1 MPAVCPIRGAGAK
14 LALRE
19 IRCHNGAANL
29 DPESPMPIYALD
41 DATPELPPEGQYW
54 VAPNAVLI
62 GKVRLMKGASIWW
75 GCVLRGDNDWITIG
89 ENSNIQDLSVIH
101 VDPGQPVTVGANCTV
116 GHRVILHSTTVEDGS
131 LIGMGSTL
139 LNRSRIGKN
148 CLVGANSLVT
158 EGKQFEDGTMI
169 LGAPAKVARKLN
181 DMELGGLKMSAAG
194 YVHNHERFRTKL
206 RPVG

>member
-1 MPAVCPIRGAGAK
+1 MPRNGRAAK
-14 LALRE
+14 PRFAARRLSQC
-19 IRCHNGAANL
+19 RCKTQ
-29 DPESPMPIYALD
+29 DRFMPIYALD
-41 DATPELPPEGQYW
+41 DATPELPPEGDYW

-62 GKVRLMKGASIWW
+62 GKVRLLKGASIWW

-169 LGAPAKVARKLN
+169 LGAPARAARKLN
-181 DMELGGLKMSAAG
+181 EMELGGLKLSAAG
-194 YVHNHERFRTKL
+194 YVHNHKRFAQKMRQ
-206 RPVG
+206 VG